1 MKLYSTKEFAE
12 KAGVTTRTLMNWR
25 KSGRLIPQTVS
36 ETSETFGP
44 RLVKKY
50 SEEQLRLVKATETLV
65 KAKIEEIIQN
75 QRRLGELKLPN
86 DSLSH
91 KIIKFDA
98 EEYAEII
105 GDSEPCTVNEC
116 PLKDKS
122 GKPLLDQYGKTIFVR
137 TKYWLNHIEGFDD
150 MTPLRQFDLL
160 VVAVYSAA
168 VEQCWDVI
176 TINQFCDT
184 LTGGESRVRDMLT
197 FKETVINSIKRLM
210 GTIITVDM
218 TETCKRMKYKTDK
231 PRRTAPI
238 LPCELQ
244 ENIKVNGQKTTVV
257 KIYAESPLME
267 IAEVKNQILR
277 INTELLKIPFNRSP
291 RAIKIEGYIVSWVET
306 IVRHKNINA
315 NIKLDNIYEYAEV
328 DEADRSAKR
337 NVRNAIEATLNHLKE
352 KGRINNW
359 IYTML
364 DSQGRVAP
372 YKSGNTLYGIQI
384 LR

>member
-1 MKLYSTKEFAE
+1 MP
-12 KAGVTTRTLMNWR
+12 R
-25 KSGRLIPQTVS
+25 KT
-36 ETSETFGP
+36 
-44 RLVKKY
+44 Y
-50 SEEQLRLVKATETLV
+50 
-65 KAKIEEIIQN
+65 QN

-137 TKYWLNHIEGFDD
+137 TKYWLNHIEGFED

-184 LTGGESRVRDMLT
+184 LTGGESRVRDILA
-197 FKETVINSIKRLM
+197 FKETVIDSIKRLM
-210 GTIITVDM
+210 GTVITVDM

-231 PRRTAPI
+231 PKRTAPI

-277 INTELLKIPFNRSP
+277 INTELLNIPFNRSP
-291 RAIKIEGYIVSWVET
+291 RAVKTEGYIVSWVET
-306 IVRHKNINA
+306 IVRHKNMNA
-315 NIKLDNIYEYAEV
+315 NIKLNNIYEYAEV

-337 NVRNAIEATLNHLKE
+337 NVRKAVEATLNHLKE
-352 KGRINNW
+352 KNRISNW
-359 IYTML
+359 LYTME
-364 DSQGRVAP
+364 DSHGRVMP
-372 YKSGNTLYGIQI
+372 YKSGNPLYGVQI
-384 LR
+384 IR

>member
-1 MKLYSTKEFAE
+1 MEMYTTKEAATYLG
-12 KAGVTTRTLMNWR
+12 KSVRTLRRWLR
-25 KSGRLIPQTVS
+25 SGK
-36 ETSETFGP
+36 
-44 RLVKKY
+44 LVPEKKGDIGRGKCDIF
-50 SEEQLRLVKATETLV
+50 SIEQLKNVTCAETLV

-116 PLKDKS
+116 PLKDKF

-137 TKYWLNHIEGFDD
+137 TKYWLNHIKGFDD

-184 LTGGESRVRDMLT
+184 LTGGESRVRDMLA

>member
-1 MKLYSTKEFAE
+1 MPR
-12 KAGVTTRTLMNWR
+12 KA
-25 KSGRLIPQTVS
+25 
-36 ETSETFGP
+36 
-44 RLVKKY
+44 Y
-50 SEEQLRLVKATETLV
+50 
-65 KAKIEEIIQN
+65 QN

-122 GKPLLDQYGKTIFVR
+122 GKPLIDQYGKTIFVR

-160 VVAVYSAA
+160 IVAVYSAA

-176 TINQFCDT
+176 TINQFCDA
-184 LTGGESRVRDMLT
+184 LTGNTNHNTHAPSAL
-197 FKETVINSIKRLM
+197 KELVIASIKRLM
-210 GTIITVDM
+210 GTVITIDM

-231 PRRTAPI
+231 PRHTAPI

-257 KIYAESPLME
+257 KIYAESPLMK
-267 IAEVKNQILR
+267 IAEIKNQIIR
-277 INTELLKIPFNRSP
+277 ISTELLNVPLDRSP
-291 RAIKIEGYIVSWVET
+291 RAVKTEGYIVSWVET
-306 IVRHKNINA
+306 IVRHKNMNA
-315 NIKLDNIYEYAEV
+315 NIKLGNIYEYAEV

-337 NVRNAIEATLNHLKE
+337 NVRKAVEATLNHLKE
-352 KGRINNW
+352 QSKISNW
-359 IYTML
+359 LYTMEN
-364 DSQGRVAP
+364 SHGRVVP
-372 YKSGNTLYGIQI
+372 YKSGNPLYGIQI
-384 LR
+384 LRD